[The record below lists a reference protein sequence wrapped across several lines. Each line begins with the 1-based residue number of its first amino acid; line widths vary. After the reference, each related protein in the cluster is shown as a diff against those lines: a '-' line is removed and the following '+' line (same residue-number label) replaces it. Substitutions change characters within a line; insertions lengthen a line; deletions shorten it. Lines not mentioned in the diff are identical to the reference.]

1 MDRLSA
7 MMAFARVVEAGSLS
21 AAARALNT
29 SLASVSRQ
37 LAALE
42 RQLGARLM
50 NRTTRRIALTEGGR
64 AYYERCKRVL
74 ADIEEAEAALSQ
86 HQAMPSGRLMVSAP
100 IAFGEVYLAPIIAGF
115 LVRHPKVTIDLSLAD
130 RFVNV
135 VEEGIDVALRVGTLA
150 DSSLIARRL
159 GTFRRVV
166 VASPAYLKS
175 RAAPRRPADIA
186 GHDCLSFS
194 MLIDPV
200 RWHFM
205 ADGKEVVVPIAPR
218 LRSDNQLVL
227 RQAAID
233 GAGLLLASSWFVRE
247 PVAAGRLQVV
257 LDEFETPV
265 VPIHAVYPHARLLS
279 AKVRTFVEYLA
290 AAWAGEDFAAVTA
303 ARPGSTG
310 DRPRK
315 RRSRS

>member
-7 MMAFARVVEAGSLS
+7 MTTFARVVEAGSLS

-42 RQLGARLM
+42 HALGARLM

-64 AYYERCKRVL
+64 TYYERCKRVL
-74 ADIEEAEAALSQ
+74 ADIEEAESALSQ
-86 HQAMPSGRLMVSAP
+86 HQATPSGRLVVSAP
-100 IAFGEVYLAPIIAGF
+100 VLFGEIYLAPVVSGF
-115 LVRHPKVTIDLSLAD
+115 LARNPKVGIDLSLTD
-130 RFVNV
+130 RFVSV
-135 VEEGIDVALRVGTLA
+135 VEESVDVALRVGALA
-150 DSSLIARRL
+150 DSSLVARRL
-159 GTFRRVV
+159 GSFRRVV
-166 VASPAYLKS
+166 VASPAYLTS
-175 RAAPRRPADIA
+175 RAAPRRPEDVA

-194 MLIDPV
+194 MLVDPV

-205 ADGKEVVVPIAPR
+205 ADGKEIAVPIAPR
-218 LRSDNQLVL
+218 LRSDSQLVL

-233 GAGLLLASSWFVRE
+233 GVGLLLAPSWFVRE
-247 PVAAGRLQVV
+247 PVADGRLRVV
-257 LDEFETPV
+257 LDAFETPA

-279 AKVRTFVEYLA
+279 AKVRAFVDHLA
-290 AAWAGEDFAAVTA
+290 AAWAGEDFAALIA
-303 ARPGSTG
+303 ARRDSTG
-310 DRPRK
+310 DRRRR

>member
-1 MDRLSA
+1 MDRLAA
-7 MMAFARVVEAGSLS
+7 MTAFVRVVEAGSLS

-42 RQLGARLM
+42 RRLGARLM

-64 AYYERCKRVL
+64 AYYERSKRVL

-86 HQAMPSGRLMVSAP
+86 HQAMPSGRLVVSAP
-100 IAFGEVYLAPIIAGF
+100 IAFGQVYLAPIIAGF
-115 LVRHPKVTIDLSLAD
+115 LARHPRIAIDLSLAD

-175 RAAPRRPADIA
+175 HAAPRRPVDIA

-200 RWHFM
+200 RWHFV
-205 ADGKEVVVPIAPR
+205 ADGKEIAVPIAPR
-218 LRSDNQLVL
+218 LRCDNQLVL

-247 PVAAGRLQVV
+247 AVAAGRLQVV

-265 VPIHAVYPHARLLS
+265 VPIHVVYPHARLLS
-279 AKVRTFVEYLA
+279 AKVRAFVDYLA
-290 AAWAGEDFAAVTA
+290 AAWAGEDFAAVRG

-310 DRPRK
+310 DRRRR

>member
-1 MDRLSA
+1 MDRLAA
-7 MMAFARVVEAGSLS
+7 MTAFVRVVEAGSLS

-42 RQLGARLM
+42 RRLGARLM

-64 AYYERCKRVL
+64 AYYERSKRVL

-86 HQAMPSGRLMVSAP
+86 HQAMPSGRLVVSAP
-100 IAFGEVYLAPIIAGF
+100 IAFGQVYLAPIIAGF
-115 LVRHPKVTIDLSLAD
+115 LARHPRVAIDLSLAD

-135 VEEGIDVALRVGTLA
+135 VEEGIDVAVRVGTLA

-175 RAAPRRPADIA
+175 HAAPRRPTDIA

-200 RWHFM
+200 RWHFV
-205 ADGKEVVVPIAPR
+205 ADGKEIAVPIAPR
-218 LRSDNQLVL
+218 LRSDNQLAL

-247 PVAAGRLQVV
+247 AVAAGRLQVV
-257 LDEFETPV
+257 LDAFETPV
-265 VPIHAVYPHARLLS
+265 VPIHVVYPHARLLS
-279 AKVRTFVEYLA
+279 AKVRAFVDYLA
-290 AAWAGEDFAAVTA
+290 AAWAGEDFAAVRA

-310 DRPRK
+310 DRRRR